1 MIRNPCRVIW
11 RASRKNP
18 KNFIR
23 YRAILMIE
31 REIGAP
37 VAKSPMHI
45 ASGGPTSATPC
56 FMRVSGIA
64 SRCCSRLIELHTDS
78 RHSQVGGYRLIHDPD
93 QVSKVIRRGLCI
105 GLLLSDSA
113 IAVRFSARW
122 DKQR

>member
-23 YRAILMIE
+23 YRAILMID

-64 SRCCSRLIELHTDS
+64 SRCLRRLIEIHTDS
-78 RHSQVGGYRLIHDPD
+78 RQSQVDGYRLIHDSDPVASED
-93 QVSKVIRRGLCI
+93 RSGL
-105 GLLLSDSA
+105 
-113 IAVRFSARW
+113 
-122 DKQR
+122 